1 MWWLFRMYSETSMN
15 ELQFKTNKKIMKN
28 YNWEY
33 FKDKINKKFSELKQK
48 TIYSQRKF
56 DVEPVFGFMKAILC
70 YTRMSVRG
78 INKAKRELGFV
89 LMALDIRKV
98 TAQRAE
104 NNQKFIKKTI
114 SIFFNRNCPYL
125 LILELYVP
133 AYLMLDDIVSIV
145 NAAHYK
151 IVCGLKWCS
160 KVSFQ
165 LQHIL

>member
-1 MWWLFRMYSETSMN
+1 M
-15 ELQFKTNKKIMKN
+15 
-28 YNWEY
+28 
-33 FKDKINKKFSELKQK
+33 
-48 TIYSQRKF
+48 
-56 DVEPVFGFMKAILC
+56 EPVFGFMKAILC

-133 AYLMLDDIVSIV
+133 AYLMLDDIV
-145 NAAHYK
+145 
-151 IVCGLKWCS
+151 
-160 KVSFQ
+160 
-165 LQHIL
+165 